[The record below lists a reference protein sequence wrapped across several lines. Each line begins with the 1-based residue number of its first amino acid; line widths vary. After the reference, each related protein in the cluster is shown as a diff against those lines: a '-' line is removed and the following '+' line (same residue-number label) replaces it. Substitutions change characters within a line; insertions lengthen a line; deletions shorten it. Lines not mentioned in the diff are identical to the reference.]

1 MQRVI
6 VLLRGVNVSGR
17 NKVPM
22 AELRTALT
30 EAGHADVATLI
41 QSGNIGLTTAA
52 PLNDVVDS
60 VAGILEEN
68 FEVDVP
74 VVALTRDD
82 LNDIA
87 DRWPLDEGD
96 MARQLI
102 YFVSGSVDID
112 GLDALDRSRFP
123 NDTIVGA
130 PDAIYIDYG
139 DGQGKT
145 KLTLT
150 HLETAAGVSVTGRN
164 RKTVAKLR
172 EL

>member
-1 MQRVI
+1 MRRVI

-22 AELRTALT
+22 AELRAALT
-30 EAGHADVATLI
+30 ADGHADVATLI
-41 QSGNIGLTTAA
+41 QRGNIGITTAA
-52 PLNDVVDS
+52 PVEEVVDS
-60 VAGILEEN
+60 VAGILLEN
-68 FEVDVP
+68 FDVDVP

-82 LNDIA
+82 LVGIA
-87 DRWPLDEGD
+87 DRWPLEEGD
-96 MARQLI
+96 PSRQLI
-102 YFVSGSVDID
+102 YFVSGAVDTA

-145 KLTLT
+145 KLTLN
-150 HLETAAGVSVTGRN
+150 HLEKAAGVSVTGRN
-164 RKTVAKLR
+164 LKTVAKLR